1 MRSTCSLILPQC
13 VLDAFFIHAIWLCH
27 LFCSSFF
34 HHIGHHLLS
43 HPFSF
48 ACTPPPSSTTQPFFK
63 KDKRETM
70 LYCKQATYNVLD
82 FFASQDE
89 LGSDNLKKKKKP
101 NYPRAF
107 STSRSQSS
115 LSPLTSNMDFSIVVI
130 WFLATFSISSS
141 NCKETGDKS
150 IESHEKGDS
159 FFSQR
164 DESDSQTCRKHGTC
178 EVRL

>member
-48 ACTPPPSSTTQPFFK
+48 ACTLPPPPPRSPSS
-63 KDKRETM
+63 KRTKERQCYTASRQLTM
-70 LYCKQATYNVLD
+70 SWISSLLRMSWDPITW
-82 FFASQDE
+82 
-89 LGSDNLKKKKKP
+89 KKKKP

>member
-48 ACTPPPSSTTQPFFK
+48 ACTPPPPPPRSPSS
-63 KDKRETM
+63 KRTKERQCYTASRQLTM
-70 LYCKQATYNVLD
+70 SWISSLLRMSWDPITW
-82 FFASQDE
+82 
-89 LGSDNLKKKKKP
+89 KKKKP